1 MSQTTPAAPEPALG
15 GVAQKP
21 PEKQPAPGKPSPPAP
36 AGLVKRLEEC
46 TSLRSA
52 YNAGL
57 AYLAECFESP
67 YVAMRLDVD
76 NGSAEESVSANDSA
90 KQSWA
95 RHCEGMLLSS
105 RYHQTSQARF
115 FRSAGVDRTFAIL
128 AVPLEN
134 KVDGGIGSVAV
145 VLPCERR
152 DMASARLSELHAI
165 VGMIDLQAE
174 ACRRRSRPSPQASV
188 LAKVA
193 AHQSLE
199 EFCFALTNSLKTN
212 LNCDQVALGLV
223 RGKSVRLACVSGF
236 DDLYPRSPGSQLIQQ
251 SMCECL
257 DAGEVVCFQSENEKN
272 GARVTTG
279 HHLHKQWYASLGASP
294 VASIPL
300 FVQDNCVA
308 VVSLRNP
315 GGSPFKRDQL
325 AKVQELV
332 APMMTGLLLLERANR
347 SAVRRAG
354 DAAGRFLQGFVEPGS
369 TKRKAMAAA
378 LLLAAAWVAFG
389 KIEYRLAAPC
399 LVETTGDLQ
408 LSAPFEGAIAAS
420 LVQPGDR
427 VTEGQLLA
435 RMDTQT
441 LQAEREKLRSE
452 LRRARVITRQASMA
466 GDVAQAAQAHSEAGI
481 AEAQLKITEQKIA
494 AAEIRAPAAGVIL
507 EGRLEPRLGEVV
519 TLGEPLL
526 RFAPQGQWKINVHVP
541 EHSAAELAAGQVAT
555 AAISARPEVAN
566 QLRITQVQAA
576 SQVEGGKNVFTAEAE
591 FAEAPPEWL
600 RAGMRGV
607 ARVDAGRR
615 PVWWVWA
622 HRVIDSARLNL
633 WKL

>member
-1 MSQTTPAAPEPALG
+1 MSQTIQAPAAEGSGNA
-15 GVAQKP
+15 
-21 PEKQPAPGKPSPPAP
+21 PPAP
-36 AGLVKRLEEC
+36 SAKQRPPEEQKSLSKAPVLAPAELVKKLEEC

-52 YNAGL
+52 YTAGL
-57 AYLAECFESP
+57 AYLAERFESP
-67 YVAMRLDVD
+67 YAALRLDVD
-76 NGSAEESVSANDSA
+76 NSSADESIAASDSA
-90 KQSWA
+90 KKSWS
-95 RHCEGMLLSS
+95 RHCDGMLLSS

-115 FRSAGVDRTFAIL
+115 FRSAGVDRTFAVL

-152 DMASARLSELHAI
+152 DMAAARLSELHAI
-165 VGMIDLQAE
+165 AAVIDLQAE
-174 ACRRRSRPSPQASV
+174 ACRKRSRPSPQASV

-223 RGKSVRLACVSGF
+223 RGKGVRLACVSGF

-251 SMCECL
+251 AMCECL
-257 DAGEVVCFQSENEKN
+257 DAGEVVCYQSENEKN

-347 SAVRRAG
+347 SALRRAG
-354 DAAGRFLQGFVEPGS
+354 DAAGRFLHGFVEPGS
-369 TKRKAMAAA
+369 MKRKLAAAA
-378 LLLAAAWVAFG
+378 LLLAASWVAFG

-399 LVETTGDLQ
+399 LVEPTGDLQ

-420 LVQPGDR
+420 FVQPGDR
-427 VTEGQLLA
+427 VVDGQVLA

-441 LQAEREKLRSE
+441 LVAEREKLLSE

-466 GDVAQAAQAHSEAGI
+466 GDVAQAARAHSEAGI
-481 AEAQLKITEQKIA
+481 AQAQLKITEQKIA

-519 TLGEPLL
+519 SLGEPLM

-541 EHSAAELAAGQVAT
+541 EHSAAELVEGQVAT
-555 AAISARPEVAN
+555 AAISARPEIAN
-566 QLRITQVQAA
+566 ELRITQVEAA

-591 FAEAPPEWL
+591 FAGARPSGCV
-600 RAGMRGV
+600 RACGAWRGSTRGV
-607 ARVDAGRR
+607 GRCGGCGR
-615 PVWWVWA
+615 TG
-622 HRVIDSARLNL
+622 
-633 WKL
+633 